1 MLAYQSPIVKD
12 AIEEAKQ
19 ALALRISMYN
29 SDTMIKERKKRYTG
43 LVKICERIE
52 EMNERITMGNEDM
65 SFETRKNR
73 RDIYLSRVKHEMTQ
87 IIRVYDMARL
97 ITSFM

>member
-97 ITSFM
+97 ITTFM

>member
-19 ALALRISMYN
+19 ALELRMLAYN
-29 SDTMIKERKKRYTG
+29 TNTAIKERKKRYNG
-43 LVKICERIE
+43 LIKICERIE

-65 SFETRKNR
+65 SFETRKDR
-73 RDIYLSRVKHEMTQ
+73 RDIYLSRVKHELTQ
-87 IIRVYDMARL
+87 IIRVHDMARL

>member
-1 MLAYQSPIVKD
+1 MLAYQSPIVKN

-19 ALALRISMYN
+19 ALELRMSLYN
-29 SDTMIKERKKRYTG
+29 TNTAVKERKKRYNG
-43 LVKICERIE
+43 LIKICERIE

>member
-19 ALALRISMYN
+19 ELALRMLSYN
-29 SDTMIKERKKRYTG
+29 TNTAIKERKKRYNG
-43 LVKICERIE
+43 LIKICERIE

-65 SFETRKNR
+65 SFETRKDR
-73 RDIYLSRVKHEMTQ
+73 RYIYWAKL
-87 IIRVYDMARL
+87 
-97 ITSFM
+97 

>member
-29 SDTMIKERKKRYTG
+29 SDTMIKERKKR
-43 LVKICERIE
+43 
-52 EMNERITMGNEDM
+52 
-65 SFETRKNR
+65 
-73 RDIYLSRVKHEMTQ
+73 
-87 IIRVYDMARL
+87 
-97 ITSFM
+97 